1 MESTALQPSAT
12 SALLKAWT
20 CEHCRAGGLL
30 PTAYRCEYCHR
41 PRYASFA
48 IMLGEH
54 VLEHIADGLSDPMD
68 VLKAME
74 ARGVYSD
81 LTLACVAQQMRLLTK
96 DTTALARQLA
106 KARAARTMLEV
117 LETGDNKDKVAVL
130 KGINVLGDEVTV
142 KGELVTRFV
151 VETHDGPPPA
161 PGVPEPTRARLGE
174 ALSPLSIN
182 VLGEGVRER

>member
-1 MESTALQPSAT
+1 MDSTDLQPAVSRVAR
-12 SALLKAWT
+12 AWA
-20 CEHCRAGGLL
+20 CEHCGD
-30 PTAYRCEYCHR
+30 TAQVSETRCEACQR
-41 PRYASFA
+41 PRFASWA
-48 IMLGEH
+48 IQIAEH
-54 VLEHIADGLSDPMD
+54 VLEHLADGMNEPLD
-68 VLKAME
+68 VLKALQGRPCYTR
-74 ARGVYSD
+74 AQ
-81 LTLACVAQQMRLLTK
+81 LTLAFVAQQMRLLTK

-161 PGVPEPTRARLGE
+161 PPVPEPTRARLGE
-174 ALSPLSIN
+174 SLRNDAD
-182 VLGEGVRER
+182 